1 MNSNQQTEAT
11 VQVERFDA
19 YQVCPVVE
27 TTSPRG
33 DIRCEAFHSLVE
45 AFDAKDT
52 SRGIARRRILWTL
65 YGLRNG
71 IAEAIADRATE
82 ADTFDLLYSIT
93 GMQGRS
99 GQTLYQFPA
108 SRTVR
113 RALRAGFS
121 EK

>member
-1 MNSNQQTEAT
+1 MFSNQPTEAT

-27 TTSPRG
+27 TTTPQG
-33 DIRCEAFHSLVE
+33 EINCEAFQTLAE

-52 SRGIARRRILWTL
+52 FNGVGRQRILWTL

-71 IAEAIADRATE
+71 IAEAIADRTTE

-99 GQTLYQFPA
+99 GQTIYPVPGFPNRPLHIA
-108 SRTVR
+108 CR
-113 RALRAGFS
+113 LF
-121 EK
+121 